1 MKDKSSYVSNI
12 VFQMSYVFIYVRHFY
27 FPTNVYVQNLS
38 RILLVIYWLFF
49 ACTFLLAFNS
59 NSIEQDKS
67 EKEKVKLWTSVSYLS
82 KAQKALAWSS
92 WIMVLGFGIIGRWI
106 YFVPLILSHIFYLL
120 WTSGC
125 NTKLKNYRKAHNI
138 PEPPPARKESNTS
151 RYNIIK
157 E

>member
-27 FPTNVYVQNLS
+27 FPTSVYAQNLS
-38 RILLVIYWLFF
+38 RILLVIYWCFSV
-49 ACTFLLAFNS
+49 CIFLLALNS
-59 NSIEQDKS
+59 DIVERNKS
-67 EKEKVKLWTSVSYLS
+67 EEENVKLWTSVSNLS
-82 KAQKALAWSS
+82 LTGKALKWSS
-92 WIMVLGFGIIGRWI
+92 WIMVLGFGVIGRWF
-106 YFVPLILSHIFYLL
+106 YFVPLILSHLFELL